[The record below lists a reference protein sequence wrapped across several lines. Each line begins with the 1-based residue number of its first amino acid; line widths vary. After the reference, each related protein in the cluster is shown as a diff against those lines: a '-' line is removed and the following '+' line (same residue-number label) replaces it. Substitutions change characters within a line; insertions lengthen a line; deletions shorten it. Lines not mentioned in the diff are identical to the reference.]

1 MDYYKLPAKDVLREL
16 ASDEKGLSTKEARL
30 RLQRHGYNKIEEKD
44 KISPI
49 RIFFSQFSSP
59 LMWILVAAVI
69 ASIFIGEKTDA
80 IVIGIVIVLNSAIG
94 FAQEYKA
101 EKAIEALKSIASLK
115 AVAIR
120 EGFEREIDAREIV
133 PGDIIVL
140 STGEKVPADAR
151 LIEAINLQTQ
161 EGALTGESLPVAK
174 DTEAIKNNAG
184 LADRKN
190 MVFSGTIIT
199 NGRGK
204 AIVTETGMKTEVGK
218 IAHLI
223 QTTKTDLTPLQ
234 KQLKHVVRWL
244 GILVVVICALVFAMG
259 VIKAGAY
266 DSKALLNFFMV
277 AVSLAVAAVPEGMPA
292 VVTLSLALGI
302 KRMAKRNA
310 LIRKLPSVETLGST
324 TVICTDKTGTLTH
337 NEMTVKKI
345 YVDDTVVEASGSGY
359 ETRGYFSQHTKTLP
373 MLLRIGALNNDAR
386 LEEKEGRWQV
396 IGDPTEGAL
405 LVSAAKLGLDYEL
418 LSNKF
423 RRIDE
428 VQFDASR
435 KRMATVHEFHGKRF
449 CFVKGAPD
457 VMINL
462 CTHIEE
468 NGRIR
473 RMTRNDVDKAM
484 KINNYFAENALR
496 VLGFA
501 YRELGG
507 NDKKGSYEKNLVFVG
522 MQGMIDPPR
531 KEAKDAVARCER
543 AGIKVV
549 MITGDF
555 KGTAVAIAKELGIQG
570 KAVTGEELDRIDLDS
585 AVSEIGIYAR
595 VNPEHKLKIVAALKK
610 KGHVVAMTGD
620 GINDAPAM
628 KKADIGIGMGITGTD
643 VAKEASEMILTDD
656 NFASIVNAVEEG
668 RGIYDNIR
676 KFVNVLLSSNIGEVL
691 VIFFAMLVGWPL
703 PLIAI
708 QILWVNLIT
717 DGAPALALGVDPVS
731 PGIMERKPRKA
742 ADRIM
747 SGKMFLTVVLIGI
760 LISIAT
766 LMVFRHGLNTDET
779 TARTAAFTTLVFLE
793 IVRVQMV
800 RSRYKI
806 GLFSNGYLL
815 LALASS
821 IMLQL
826 AVVYTP
832 LNAVFKTVPLPMA
845 QLGYIAAV
853 IAGVFVVGS
862 IITRIIGGSEG
873 ERY

>member
-16 ASDEKGLSTKEARL
+16 GADEKGLSTAEARS
-30 RLQRHGYNKIEEKD
+30 RLERHGYNEIEEKD
-44 KISPI
+44 KISPLS
-49 RIFFSQFSSP
+49 IFLSQFSSP
-59 LMWILVAAVI
+59 LVWILVAAVI

-80 IVIGIVIVLNSAIG
+80 IVIGIVIVLNAAIG

-101 EKAIEALKSIASLK
+101 ERAIEALKRIASLK
-115 AVAIR
+115 AVVIR
-120 EGFEREIDAREIV
+120 EGFEREIDAREVV

-140 STGEKVPADAR
+140 STGEKIPADAR

-174 DTEAIKNNAG
+174 DTAAIKANAE

-199 NGRGK
+199 NGRGR

-218 IAHLI
+218 IAHMI
-223 QTTKTDLTPLQ
+223 QTTKTDMTPLQ
-234 KQLKHVVRWL
+234 KQLRHMVRWL
-244 GILVVVICALVFAMG
+244 SVIVIGICILVFAVG
-259 VIKAGAY
+259 VLKAGSY
-266 DSKALLNFFMV
+266 DNKTLVDFFMV
-277 AVSLAVAAVPEGMPA
+277 AISLAVAAVPEGMPA

-302 KRMAKRNA
+302 KRMVRRNT
-310 LIRKLPSVETLGST
+310 LIRKLPSVETLGCT

-359 ETRGYFSQHTKTLP
+359 ETKGYFSQHTKTLP
-373 MLLRIGALNNDAR
+373 MLLRIGALNNDAK

-423 RRIDE
+423 KRIDE
-428 VQFDASR
+428 IQFDSAR

-473 RMTRNDVDKAM
+473 RMTRNDIDKAM

-501 YRELGG
+501 YKELGR
-507 NDKKGSYEKNLVFVG
+507 NDKKDSYEKNLVFVG

-570 KAVTGEELDRIDLDS
+570 KAVTGEELDKIDLDS

-595 VNPEHKLKIVAALKK
+595 VNPEHKLRIVTALKK

-691 VIFFAMLVGWPL
+691 VIFLAMLMGWPL

-708 QILWVNLIT
+708 QILWINLIT

-731 PGIMERKPRKA
+731 PGIMERKPRKVT
-742 ADRIM
+742 DRIM
-747 SGKMFLTVVLIGI
+747 SGKMLLTVVSIGI

-766 LMVFRHGLNTDET
+766 LIVFKHGLNTDET

-815 LALASS
+815 LALVSS
-821 IMLQL
+821 IILQL

-832 LNAVFKTVPLPMA
+832 LNAVFKTVPLPMV
-845 QLGYIAAV
+845 QLGYIAAI

-862 IITRIIGGSEG
+862 IITRIIDGSSREG
-873 ERY
+873 Y